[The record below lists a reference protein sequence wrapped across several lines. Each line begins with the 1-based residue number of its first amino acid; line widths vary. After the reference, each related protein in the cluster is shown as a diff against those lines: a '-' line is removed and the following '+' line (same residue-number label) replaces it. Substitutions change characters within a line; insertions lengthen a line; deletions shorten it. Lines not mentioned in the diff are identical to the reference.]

1 MKLRCMALDPNAKQA
16 LEISLSGD
24 KEIYMVDDFDISNLA
39 RGDDAINLIITSHLD
54 RDSIRLLE
62 PIKDIDAKNILLYL
76 DTPSS
81 ANLINELISLD
92 IIPAPIQI
100 ESLATLAIS
109 STLDIFIDILSEPK
123 DNDIIFGIENPAK
136 ILKKGYFV
144 STWMQKGKSIESS
157 MLSLVRTIWQ
167 MQSAYGIAMA
177 IHVPPEMSLI
187 TLDELLD
194 LLESRISPNSKL
206 YVVYKNDLAK
216 DEQPYINM
224 LISRYLPKDTSFQEL
239 LDKEDNYLA
248 KVALLVDWFANGV
261 LSSNQAEMLA
271 KDNAIEINDLQKIY
285 SIIYDY
291 PQKVANI
298 IKELREASS
307 DNSKIDIIVSALKEG
322 IVDSVILEEL
332 AHTHNLPLDLII
344 KKIELESKQ

>member
-136 ILKKGYFV
+136 ILKEGYFV

-206 YVVYKNDLAK
+206 YVVYKNDLSK